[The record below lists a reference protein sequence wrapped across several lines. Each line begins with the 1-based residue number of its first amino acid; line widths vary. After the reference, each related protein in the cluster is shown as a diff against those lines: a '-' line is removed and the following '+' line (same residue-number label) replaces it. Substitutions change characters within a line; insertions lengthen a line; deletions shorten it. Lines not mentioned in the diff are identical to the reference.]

1 MLKIIAFLPFIIGL
15 SNIFGIQTMLTLG
28 YKKAFSNILML
39 ASILN
44 IFLAIILVP
53 LFKHIGTAFGV
64 AISEFFVTLA
74 MFMYL
79 HSKGIKLLEGKHV

>member
-1 MLKIIAFLPFIIGL
+1 ML
-15 SNIFGIQTMLTLG
+15 NLG

-44 IFLAIILVP
+44 VFFAIILVP
-53 LFKHIGTAFGV
+53 VFKHVGTAFDV
-64 AISEFFVTLA
+64 AISESFVTLT